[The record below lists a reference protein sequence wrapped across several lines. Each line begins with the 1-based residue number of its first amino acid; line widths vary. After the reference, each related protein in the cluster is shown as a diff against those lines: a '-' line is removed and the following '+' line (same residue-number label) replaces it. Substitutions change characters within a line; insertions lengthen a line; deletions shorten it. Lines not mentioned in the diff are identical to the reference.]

1 MKNYI
6 TVRFDEKTKDLINQ
20 RLSIEANA
28 KNKHNQSNENRA
40 IKKYIT
46 DALER
51 YVNKYQSSQLLET
64 EAAFLREYLIEKI
77 NPIMNNKLEL
87 LELIIKD
94 YFFVRE
100 GYEND

>member
-1 MKNYI
+1 MFVMLLQKS
-6 TVRFDEKTKDLINQ
+6 L
-20 RLSIEANA
+20 
-28 KNKHNQSNENRA
+28 H
-40 IKKYIT
+40 
-46 DALER
+46 
-51 YVNKYQSSQLLET
+51 KYQSSQLLET